1 MERDRQTERLVRV
14 QRVMVK
20 KERESGGEAQ
30 TRTSAA
36 HLPARHDRW
45 QEQAVDGELR
55 TDG

>member
-1 MERDRQTERLVRV
+1 MEGLVRA

-36 HLPARHDRW
+36 HLPVRHDRW
-45 QEQAVDGELR
+45 REQAVGEELR
-55 TDG
+55 TDE